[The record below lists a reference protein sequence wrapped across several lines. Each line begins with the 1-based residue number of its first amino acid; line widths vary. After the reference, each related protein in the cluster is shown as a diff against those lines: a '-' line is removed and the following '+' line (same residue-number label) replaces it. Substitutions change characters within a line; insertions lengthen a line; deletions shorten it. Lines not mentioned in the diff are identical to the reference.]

1 MKSFYRLYVFLFI
14 VCIVILFAVI
24 FSQDINISDNVKP
37 IPPVPEK
44 ITSTIK
50 LYFEN
55 NGKLAMENRL
65 VTTKDMGFEK
75 VIVEELI
82 KGPRNQT
89 LKATMSQ
96 SVRVLSIE
104 TIEKICYVNFSK
116 EYIESVKWDEL
127 EDDIII
133 WSLVNSLTQL
143 DYIQRVQILVEGEK
157 IDFHHSDF
165 SKNQP
170 FSRND
175 DLVKKTNIT
184 HFTILKD
191 FLDSL
196 KMERYD
202 RAYSMLDKGSTIR
215 IGFQEFREI
224 MSVYIKEL
232 RDYEIGLFNTQK
244 FSDRVIISIKYLK
257 SDSDEEVQLYQ
268 EWKLIEEDGQIKIVI
283 EDKDEIG
290 VYKYN
295 Q

>member
-1 MKSFYRLYVFLFI
+1 MKSFYRLYIFLLI
-14 VCIVILFAVI
+14 ICIVILFAVT
-24 FSQDINISDNVKP
+24 FRQDINISDNVKP
-37 IPPVPEK
+37 IPPVPEE

-50 LYFEN
+50 LYFTN
-55 NGKLAMENRL
+55 NGKLVIENRL
-65 VTTKDMGFEK
+65 VTTKDMIFEK

-82 KGPRNQT
+82 NGPRNQT
-89 LKATMSQ
+89 LIATMPP
-96 SVRVLSIE
+96 SVRILSIE

-116 EYIESVKWDEL
+116 EYIENVKWDEL
-127 EDDIII
+127 EEDIII

-143 DYIQRVQILVEGEK
+143 DYIQKVQILVEGEK
-157 IDFHHSDF
+157 IDFPHSDF
-165 SKNQP
+165 SRNQP
-170 FSRND
+170 FTRND
-175 DLVKKTNIT
+175 DLVEKRDVT

-202 RAYSMLDKGSTIR
+202 KAYSMLDKGSTMR

-257 SDSDEEVQLYQ
+257 SDSGGQIQLYQ
-268 EWKLIEEDGQIKIVI
+268 EWKLIEENGEIKIVLK
-283 EDKDEIG
+283 DKDEIG
-290 VYKYN
+290 F
-295 Q
+295 

>member
-1 MKSFYRLYVFLFI
+1 MTFR
-14 VCIVILFAVI
+14 
-24 FSQDINISDNVKP
+24 QDINISDNVKP
-37 IPPVPEK
+37 IPPVPEE

-50 LYFEN
+50 LYFTS
-55 NGKLAMENRL
+55 NGKLVKENRL
-65 VTTKDMGFEK
+65 VTTKDMIFEK

-89 LKATMSQ
+89 LIATMPP
-96 SVRVLSIE
+96 SVRILSIE

-116 EYIESVKWDEL
+116 EYIENVKWDEL

-157 IDFHHSDF
+157 IDFPHLDF
-165 SKNQP
+165 SRNQP

-175 DLVKKTNIT
+175 DLVAKSNVT
-184 HFTILKD
+184 HFSILKD

-202 RAYSMLDKGSTIR
+202 KAYSMLDKGSTMR

-257 SDSDEEVQLYQ
+257 NDIDGQVQLYQ
-268 EWKLIEEDGQIKIVI
+268 EWKLIEENGEIKIVLG
-283 EDKDEIG
+283 DKEKIG
-290 VYKYN
+290 F
-295 Q
+295 